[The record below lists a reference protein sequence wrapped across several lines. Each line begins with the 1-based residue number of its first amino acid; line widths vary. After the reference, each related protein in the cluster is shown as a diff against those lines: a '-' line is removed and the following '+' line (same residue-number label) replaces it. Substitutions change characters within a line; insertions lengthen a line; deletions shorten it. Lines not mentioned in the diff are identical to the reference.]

1 MPIPLMPIQRE
12 PISGDKTG
20 GLAGWLLALIG
31 RQPRPRPNL
40 ALLER
45 ITLAPRQSLSLVE
58 ADGRR
63 FLIATSADGAP
74 AFYALGDSPRRP
86 RRDSARTGS
95 FTTSR
100 ISW

>member
-1 MPIPLMPIQRE
+1 MPSPRDTNPA
-12 PISGDKTG
+12 GKVVG
-20 GLAGWLLALIG
+20 GLAGWLLARIR
-31 RQPRPRPNL
+31 RQSRPRPSL

-74 AFYALGDSPRRP
+74 AFYALGDSARRP
-86 RRDSARTGS
+86 RRDSAQARMP
-95 FTTSR
+95 TTSR

>member
-1 MPIPLMPIQRE
+1 M
-12 PISGDKTG
+12 
-20 GLAGWLLALIG
+20 
-31 RQPRPRPNL
+31 

-74 AFYALGDSPRRP
+74 AFYALNERTGGTRRN
-86 RRDSARTGS
+86 SARAGNSTI
-95 FTTSR
+95 SR